1 MAGVF
6 AKNSELKP
14 RIGRSRPTYGTY
26 VELSSLLDKFRKGRQ
41 TMSQLETIHAAE
53 KSGLLL
59 AVTEQKAVH
68 TGSKQST
75 GAFGWWDDGDG
86 WDSWWDADGW
96 DGDGWDGWDG
106 DY

>member
-1 MAGVF
+1 
-6 AKNSELKP
+6 
-14 RIGRSRPTYGTY
+14 
-26 VELSSLLDKFRKGRQ
+26 
-41 TMSQLETIHAAE
+41 MSQLETIHAEE

-59 AVTEQKAVH
+59 SVTEQKAVH
-68 TGSKQST
+68 TGPKST
-75 GAFGWWDDGDG
+75 AAFGWWDDGDG